1 MMMVRSM
8 APEIV
13 AVDEIG
19 SKDDAAAIEYVMNCG
34 INVIATVHG
43 LDMDEVINKPVI
55 GELVRKRRFKRYIVL
70 KRGKMGQIAA
80 IFDDR
85 GNVIY

>member
-1 MMMVRSM
+1 M
-8 APEIV
+8 
-13 AVDEIG
+13 
-19 SKDDAAAIEYVMNCG
+19 
-34 INVIATVHG
+34 
-43 LDMDEVINKPVI
+43 I

>member
-1 MMMVRSM
+1 
-8 APEIV
+8 
-13 AVDEIG
+13 
-19 SKDDAAAIEYVMNCG
+19 
-34 INVIATVHG
+34 
-43 LDMDEVINKPVI
+43 MDEVINKPVI